1 MLNQVHLVLSLR
13 SLCKFF
19 KRRMGITAKV
29 YRMMSEEVY
38 PELSLTPSE
47 SKSMLDEE

>member
-1 MLNQVHLVLSLR
+1 MLNQIHLVLSLS

-19 KRRMGITAKV
+19 KRRVGITAKV
-29 YRMMSEEVY
+29 YRMMSEEVC
-38 PELSLTPSE
+38 PEVSLTPSE